1 MKRQKMAQ
9 FTDKKNQVWQ
19 VDLDPVIADEINQDH
34 AIRIVDLTADPL
46 LKLRT
51 DLSVLCAVML
61 VICREQIAELG
72 LTREQFLK
80 RLPFPPDAMLIA
92 IEESIVNF
100 FPTGRHSHA
109 REVLASYASMGSKT
123 DALTTAKMQA
133 VVNDPATMDMISR
146 KADQDISKA
155 MKTLIDSQL
164 GT

>member
-1 MKRQKMAQ
+1 MAQ
-9 FTDKKNQVWQ
+9 FVDKKGQVWQ

-34 AIRIVDLTADPL
+34 AIKIVDLTADPL

-61 VICREQIAELG
+61 VICRDQIAELS

-80 RLPFPPDAMLIA
+80 RLPFPPDSMLTA

-109 REVLASYASMGSKT
+109 REVLASYDSMASKT